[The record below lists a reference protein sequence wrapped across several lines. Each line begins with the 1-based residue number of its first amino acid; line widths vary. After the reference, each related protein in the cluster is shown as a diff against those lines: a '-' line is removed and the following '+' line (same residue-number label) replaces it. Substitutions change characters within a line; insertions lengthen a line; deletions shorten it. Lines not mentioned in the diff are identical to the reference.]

1 MHIKEEAIESAE
13 WLRAARGYEVKVL
26 MEDGDIA
33 KFDGFKES
41 VCMQDE
47 VNVLMCV
54 CVCVCVCEND
64 CDSLAGQTLTQGES
78 LVKFP
83 PLSLAY
89 ETMCGRLNYTW
100 ARR

>member
-47 VNVLMCV
+47 VNVLMYVCV
-54 CVCVCVCEND
+54 CVCVCVCVRMTVIV
-64 CDSLAGQTLTQGES
+64 LRAG
-78 LVKFP
+78 
-83 PLSLAY
+83 LSHR
-89 ETMCGRLNYTW
+89 ERVWSNFHH
-100 ARR
+100 